1 MTKAVYRDEVGGTLG
16 LSASLQTLAQIVAP
30 GLGGLLLDLL
40 GTWSVGLVA
49 GLIMVWTLS
58 VARRR
63 MVRISESDMVS
74 CRQAPA
80 AVR

>member
-1 MTKAVYRDEVGGTLG
+1 MTKVVYRDEVGGTLG
-16 LSASLQTLAQIVAP
+16 LSASVQTLAQIMAP
-30 GLGGLLLDLL
+30 GLDGLLLDLL

-63 MVRISESDMVS
+63 VVRIKESDMVS

-80 AVR
+80 AIR